1 MARRFAHV
9 MRPRLTSLLALLQ
22 ARMPGLGAD
31 GTWLGPDFRIYLTQG
46 IEQPDNDDASAE
58 LRTRASVKQVQT
70 SASAE
75 GDRDGSPMSK
85 TFPSAFPPTLGA

>member
-1 MARRFAHV
+1 M
-9 MRPRLTSLLALLQ
+9 S
-22 ARMPGLGAD
+22 GLGAD

-46 IEQPDNDDASAE
+46 IEQRDLDDASAE
-58 LRTRASVKQVQT
+58 LRTRASVEQVQT

-85 TFPSAFPPTLGA
+85 TLPDVFSPTLGA